1 MSLSKI
7 YRVFL
12 FAFLLTFL
20 AGTTA
25 FSQTENNIIDS
36 FGNHDLPGWY
46 WGGSLNMQYSHK
58 EDNLENGYAIITST
72 GLVQPNTYVGLT
84 RKEAKFQ
91 VTQDNILSV
100 MLQGTGGDLYAA
112 VSILFDMNND
122 GKYDENFDTR
132 MEANKVALNFSGW
145 KEIHFNINESEF
157 KIISKTPGEDFSVL
171 ENEAMGIQITYQTG
185 KDFAPSKIE
194 TGVALIAERPN
205 KELKQ
210 ENADNNLTNDPEESY
225 FKTKNYPNPFNP
237 TTKIN
242 YTLKSATHV
251 KITVYD
257 RLGREVVVLA
267 DDNQSEGEY
276 NIEFDGSNLPSGI
289 YFYRIK
295 TSEKTEVRKMVL
307 AK

>member
-1 MSLSKI
+1 MSKFYCLLI
-7 YRVFL
+7 AFL
-12 FAFLLTFL
+12 FLTF
-20 AGTTA
+20 AGTSA

-36 FGNHDLPGWY
+36 FGKHELPGWY

-58 EDNLENGYAIITST
+58 EDNLENGYAIILSA
-72 GLVQPNTYVGLT
+72 GLIQPNTYVGLI

-91 VTQDNILSV
+91 VAQDNIFSV
-100 MLQGTGGDLYAA
+100 MLEGTGTDLYAT

-122 GKYDENFDTR
+122 GKWDENFDAR
-132 MEANKVALNFSGW
+132 LEAKKFALNFSGW

-157 KIISKTPGEDFSVL
+157 KIISKTQGEDFSIL
-171 ENEAMGIQITYQTG
+171 EYEAMGIQISYQTG
-185 KDFAPSKIE
+185 KDFTSSKIE
-194 TGVALIAERPN
+194 TGIALIAERPN

-210 ENADNNLTNDPEESY
+210 ENADNNLGSDPDESY

-237 TTKIN
+237 TTTIN
-242 YTLKSATHV
+242 YTIKNATHV

-276 NIEFDGSNLPSGI
+276 NIEFNGSNLPSGI

-295 TSEKTEVRKMVL
+295 TSESTEVRKMVL